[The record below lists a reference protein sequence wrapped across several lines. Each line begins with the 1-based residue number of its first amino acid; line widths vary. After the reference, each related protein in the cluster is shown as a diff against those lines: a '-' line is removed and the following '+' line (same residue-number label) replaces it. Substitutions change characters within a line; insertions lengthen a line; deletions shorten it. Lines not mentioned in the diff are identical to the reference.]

1 MMSWTKNGLAT
12 CRHILRMQRLLW
24 VPSSS
29 SSVKASRRWWSTMA
43 NDTAAGISSVT
54 LRGWGER
61 STTTWHSD
69 SLFNLTTTTS
79 MSQEPRKRRMGTT
92 RTFSNTI
99 GNENHGKT
107 TKTLYLHVGPS
118 GDCWT
123 GDSIFA
129 AKHLQ
134 PDYVKSIPLFAVN
147 NDDMADDDGGDDDMQ
162 QKIDNLLQVLEDD
175 QDLTASIYDTE
186 SIPSDLLDRIF

>member
-1 MMSWTKNGLAT
+1 
-12 CRHILRMQRLLW
+12 
-24 VPSSS
+24 
-29 SSVKASRRWWSTMA
+29 
-43 NDTAAGISSVT
+43 
-54 LRGWGER
+54 
-61 STTTWHSD
+61 
-69 SLFNLTTTTS
+69 
-79 MSQEPRKRRMGTT
+79 MGTT

-186 SIPSDLLDRIF
+186 SIPSDLLDRIFWRAKMGLSCI

>member
-1 MMSWTKNGLAT
+1 MMGRTKNGLAT

-29 SSVKASRRWWSTMA
+29 VKASRRWWSTRP
-43 NDTAAGISSVT
+43 NHTGAGISSVA

-147 NDDMADDDGGDDDMQ
+147 TDGMTDDDDMQ